1 MSTLGQDH
9 AGRDPLLGRSGIDAP
24 AKGRENLR
32 PVLTDHDHPLG
43 ARPHAHFHA
52 AVLKVEDYGGETT
65 VLFTTDAALDRIMLQ
80 KAARAL
86 GSRDLAVARKIV
98 LVRELPVLRSGKTDY
113 PGLEKLA
120 QIERLRP
127 QVRAVAGASL
137 RIFQQDRAQSPE
149 SPEAR

>member
-1 MSTLGQDH
+1 
-9 AGRDPLLGRSGIDAP
+9 
-24 AKGRENLR
+24 
-32 PVLTDHDHPLG
+32 
-43 ARPHAHFHA
+43 
-52 AVLKVEDYGGETT
+52 VEEYGGETT

-137 RIFQQDRAQSPE
+137 RIFQQDRAQLSE